1 MCFCFKFNMSF
12 LSLTKIGLT
21 IALIFLNNEYEFVD
35 KAHAVLKYVINGDQ
49 ENVWGDVCRTMI
61 LDALPMVGVVAV
73 IYAVPKPYRSRSG
86 ACFAWLSIAMIC
98 LVMYDTVCFL
108 MYSDTSTVIFPK
120 FLRYDV
126 VKFALIAPIL
136 VDGIDGWRRWRSNDR
151 SNEHSSDQR
160 RSSSNLFQNKSQ
172 PRAQQSLPVAAA
184 ATTKPSSP
192 KVVYRS
198 PFGNFKGLA
207 SNGKTICAIGDV
219 TIVTSRRQPRD
230 DDASEKNTMAERLR
244 NLQKF
249 VDQDRTDNAESSRR
263 S

>member
-98 LVMYDTVCFL
+98 LVMYDTACFL
-108 MYSDTSTVIFPK
+108 IYSDTSTVIFPK

-126 VKFALIAPIL
+126 VKFALIAPLL
-136 VDGIDGWRRWRSNDR
+136 VDGVDGWRRWRMNER
-151 SNEHSSDQR
+151 SNEHSSDKIQ
-160 RSSSNLFQNKSQ
+160 SSNLIQK
-172 PRAQQSLPVAAA
+172 PHIPVASATRAA
-184 ATTKPSSP
+184 AHPTPP
-192 KVVYRS
+192 LPAVVYKS
-198 PFGNFKGLA
+198 PFTNFQGHVQYGKMLCSTGDMSVKMNSHSQHSCATCGACA
-207 SNGKTICAIGDV
+207 SSKAKMAEQMKNLQKF
-219 TIVTSRRQPRD
+219 RD
-230 DDASEKNTMAERLR
+230 DDAASH
-244 NLQKF
+244 
-249 VDQDRTDNAESSRR
+249 
-263 S
+263 